1 MAGSDVTNKEL
12 VQLIAGIRNKDR
24 CSLEQLYNLFAPRL
38 QAYSISRGCQ
48 PNEAEDIVQEVMLA
62 VWQKSHLFDVE
73 KSSVST
79 WLFTLVRNKRIDF
92 YRKEKSG
99 TIISNDLW
107 QEEIHEM
114 SGIDLEEEN
123 QSDLN
128 SKNLRIM
135 INTIPSE
142 QRQVLYK
149 MYFEGKSHIEIS
161 KDMSL
166 PLGTVKSRIRLAVS
180 KLEQKLKD
188 KLYG

>member
-1 MAGSDVTNKEL
+1 MDGSGVTN
-12 VQLIAGIRNKDR
+12 QALIGLIVGIRNKDR
-24 CSLEQLYNLFAPRL
+24 YSLEQLYNLYAPRL
-38 QAYSISRGCQ
+38 QAYSIAKGCQ

-73 KSSVST
+73 KASVST

-92 YRKEKSG
+92 YRKEKSSN
-99 TIISNDLW
+99 TISYDLLQ
-107 QEEIHEM
+107 QETHEM
-114 SGIDLEEEN
+114 SGIELENEN
-123 QSDLN
+123 QSDLD
-128 SKNLRIM
+128 SKNLRIL

-166 PLGTVKSRIRLAVS
+166 PLGTVKSRIRLAVN

-188 KLYG
+188 RLNG

>member
-12 VQLIAGIRNKDR
+12 IRLIGGIRNKDR
-24 CSLEQLYNLFAPRL
+24 RSLEQLFNLFAPRL
-38 QAYSISRGCQ
+38 QAYAIARGCQ

-62 VWQKSHLFDVE
+62 VWQKSHLFDIE
-73 KSSVST
+73 KASVST

-99 TIISNDLW
+99 AIISHDLW
-107 QEEIHEM
+107 QEKIHEA
-114 SGIDLEEEN
+114 SGTALEDEN
-123 QSDLN
+123 QNDLD

-135 INTIPSE
+135 INNIPPE

-161 KDMSL
+161 KEMSL
-166 PLGTVKSRIRLAVS
+166 PLGTVKSRIRLAIS

>member
-1 MAGSDVTNKEL
+1 MDGSSVTN
-12 VQLIAGIRNKDR
+12 QALIRLIVGIRNKDR
-24 CSLEQLYNLFAPRL
+24 YSLEQLYNLYAPRL
-38 QAYSISRGCQ
+38 QAYSIAKGCQ

-62 VWQKSHLFDVE
+62 VWQKSHLFDIE
-73 KSSVST
+73 KASVST

-92 YRKEKSG
+92 YRKEKSSN
-99 TIISNDLW
+99 TISYDLLQ
-107 QEEIHEM
+107 QETHEM
-114 SGIDLEEEN
+114 SGTELENEN
-123 QSDLN
+123 QSDLD
-128 SKNLRIM
+128 SKNLRIL

-166 PLGTVKSRIRLAVS
+166 PLGTVKSRIRLAVN

-188 KLYG
+188 KLNG